1 MGGQD
6 EARREATITNKA
18 GLPITA
24 VVCTRNRESSIA
36 ACIESLWSARPSRI
50 LVVDGNSTDRTV
62 EVARAHGADVIS
74 DQGAG
79 LGAARQL
86 GAAESGTEWVAYV
99 DSDAEVAPE
108 TLEALLAEA
117 TERGYDAVQAELRS
131 PSPPQSYWESGE
143 IWRRRLQERPGPAS
157 VIGCQATLIRR
168 SLLMDVPFDPIF
180 RGAAEDHDWCFR
192 AGGTDAHLAHSAR
205 AHAFHD
211 DRGTF
216 REFAAQ
222 RFWYGRGMTRLL
234 LRHHRLAPQVRSASA
249 GMWRSPR
256 YAPFMLTSWLVTAFG
271 MMAELVY
278 LTARRPDIRRRLA
291 ADPSSTIP
299 PIPEDRA

>member
-1 MGGQD
+1 MGLT
-6 EARREATITNKA
+6 RRSPREATITNET

-24 VVCTRNRESSIA
+24 VVCTRNREASIA
-36 ACIESLWSARPSRI
+36 ACIESLWRAHPARI
-50 LVVDGNSTDRTV
+50 VVVDGRSTDRTV
-62 EVARAHGADVIS
+62 EIARGQGADVIS
-74 DQGAG
+74 DEGAG

-99 DSDAEVAPE
+99 DSDAEVTPE
-108 TLEALLAEA
+108 TLGALLAEA
-117 TERGYDAVQAELRS
+117 TEHGYDAVQAELRS
-131 PSPPQSYWESGE
+131 PAPPETYWQSGE

-180 RGAAEDHDWCFR
+180 GGAAEDHDWCFR
-192 AGGTDAHLAHSAR
+192 AARSGAHLAHTSA

-216 REFAAQ
+216 REFARQ

-234 LRHHRLAPQVRSASA
+234 LRHRRLAPQVRSASA

-256 YAPFMLTSWLVTAFG
+256 YAPFMLTSWLVTALG
-271 MMAELVY
+271 MMAELAY

-291 ADPSSTIP
+291 TDPSAVTP
-299 PIPEDRA
+299 PGPKDGA